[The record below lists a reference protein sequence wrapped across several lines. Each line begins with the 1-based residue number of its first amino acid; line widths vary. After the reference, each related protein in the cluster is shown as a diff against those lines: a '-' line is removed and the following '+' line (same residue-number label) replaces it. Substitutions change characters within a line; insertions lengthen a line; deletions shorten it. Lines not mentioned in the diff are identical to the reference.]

1 MSTSPLSLSGL
12 FIYPVKSL
20 RGVSLHEADI
30 QDGRLAGDRRW
41 VVVDSAGRFMH
52 QRDYPLTQSTILFIA
67 VLFMTIN
74 LAVDVLYGY
83 LDPRIR
89 YTA

>member
-1 MSTSPLSLSGL
+1 VARST
-12 FIYPVKSL
+12 
-20 RGVSLHEADI
+20 A
-30 QDGRLAGDRRW
+30 
-41 VVVDSAGRFMH
+41 VVVGAVGALVIVGMALFAGVLAPYPPDE
-52 QRDYPLTQSTILFIA
+52 RDYPLTQSTILFIA

-89 YTA
+89 YSA